1 MKITI
6 NTEVLQRENLTLG
19 DFLVLLI
26 GYYDI
31 DYKECL
37 DSLVNKG
44 VVQPNLFNRMDIVL
58 SDNTRDRVA
67 YILTKSDEKVK
78 SSGINFDSLA
88 AKLQNIYPAHKKEG
102 TSYEWRGKTTEI
114 AQKLRTLVA
123 WYDFQFTE
131 QEALNATKEYV
142 DSFDGDWTKMQLLKY
157 FILRT
162 DGKNG
167 NISSQ
172 FMTIIEN
179 NR

>member
-6 NTEVLQRENLTLG
+6 DTDVLQEEYLSLG
-19 DFLVLLI
+19 DFLVLLM
-26 GYYDI
+26 GYYDC
-31 DYKECL
+31 DYGESLKE
-37 DSLVNKG
+37 LVDG
-44 VVQPNLFNRMDIVL
+44 GIVQPDLFHKTSMVL
-58 SDNTRDRVA
+58 SDNTRDRIA
-67 YILTKSDEKVK
+67 YILTKSDEKVR
-78 SSGINFDSLA
+78 SCGIDFDSLA
-88 AKLQNIYPAHKKEG
+88 AKLQNIYPAHKKPG

-131 QEALNATKEYV
+131 EEALNATKEYV
-142 DSFDGDWTKMQLLKY
+142 DSFDGDWAKMQLLKY